1 MIIFWILLSI
11 LCKSLPWFKIN
22 LSNLSFIRLSCLSIF
37 FSILLIGNMV
47 NIKNIGTGI
56 SIYNG
61 FLNISYYNQIIEMFI
76 YFIGS
81 LILISLLPNKI
92 KLNDNERPEN
102 ISSLVIQAGWLFNY
116 PLIILFNLLGA
127 SCLITSSDLLFLYIS
142 IELQSFS
149 LYILSSLNKNSISAT
164 GAGLKYFLIG
174 GLASCFILL
183 GIGLIYSSTGLTQFD
198 SLTMLAFPNYNSFN
212 LNLIFS
218 QSNFKLWIESGI
230 IFIVAGLLIKLGSAP
245 FHQWAPDVYDK
256 VPTKVT
262 VWLVLIPKLS
272 IFILL
277 FELFNIFL
285 ISGRSFSE
293 YYLLLHE
300 SVSTFESYLFGT
312 QHLFPEKGTFI
323 IDNFNHFTPE
333 SISITND
340 ILKFT
345 SSENFYLPQ
354 NFLILSSLISL
365 IIGALLGLSQIRIK
379 RLLAFS
385 AISHIGFLLLSLS
398 INTEIS
404 IESFFFYLI
413 QYTLTN
419 LNIFLIL
426 LSFGVILDP
435 LSYFKGSLTNIAV
448 VNHNRKLD
456 QNNII
461 NYNKQNNDKGVN
473 TTLPYSELEFNL
485 NKNNSEGLA
494 KDINFISELKGVFN
508 VNPILSLSLAICLF
522 SLGGVPPLLGFFA
535 KQQVLYAS
543 ISSEFIFLSFV
554 AIIMSV
560 ISAYYYLKVIKVSH
574 FENVS
579 DVNFKEFLSFF
590 INHAIIKDLN
600 NLELTKENKEK
611 SLNIGSCSASLETEI
626 LSNGIT
632 FLISLL
638 TLIITLFIIKPN
650 LLLNSTHILALNIF
664 YT

>member
-1 MIIFWILLSI
+1 MIIFWIFLSI

-47 NIKNIGTGI
+47 NIQNIGSGI

-76 YFIGS
+76 YLIGS
-81 LILISLLPNKI
+81 LILISLIPNKI
-92 KLNDNERPEN
+92 KLNDNEGHEN
-102 ISSLVIQAGWLFNY
+102 IGSFVIQAGWLNNY

-127 SCLITSSDLLFLYIS
+127 SLLITSSDLLFLYIS

-149 LYILSSLNKNSISAT
+149 LYILSSLNKNSIPAT

-183 GIGLIYSSTGLTQFD
+183 GIGLIYSSTGLSNFE

-218 QSNFKLWIESGI
+218 QSNFKLWLESGI
-230 IFIVAGLLIKLGSAP
+230 IFILTGLLIKLGSAP

-262 VWLVLIPKLS
+262 TWLVLIPKLS

-277 FELFNIFL
+277 FELINIFL
-285 ISGRSFSE
+285 ISGKSFSE
-293 YYLLLHE
+293 YYLLLQE
-300 SVSTFESYLFGT
+300 SLSTFESDLFGT
-312 QHLFPEKGTFI
+312 HKWLPENGI
-323 IDNFNHFTPE
+323 ALINSVNNFTPD

-340 ILKFT
+340 ILNFT

-354 NFLILSSLISL
+354 NLLILSSLISL

-435 LSYFKGSLTNIAV
+435 LSYLKGSLTNII
-448 VNHNRKLD
+448 KLD
-456 QNNII
+456 KDKDNTIT
-461 NYNKQNNDKGVN
+461 YNKQTNNKEAN
-473 TTLPYSELEFNL
+473 ITLPYPELDLYKNSSER
-485 NKNNSEGLA
+485 LA

-543 ISSEFIFLSFV
+543 ISSEFIFLSFL

-560 ISAYYYLKVIKVSH
+560 ISAYYYLKIIKVSH
-574 FENVS
+574 FYNLS
-579 DVNFKEFLSFF
+579 DVKFKESLSFL
-590 INHAIIKDLN
+590 INHAIIKDIN
-600 NLELTKENKEK
+600 NLELTKESKEYYLYK
-611 SLNIGSCSASLETEI
+611 DSCSVTLDTEI

>member
-1 MIIFWILLSI
+1 MIIFLILLSI
-11 LCKSLPWFKIN
+11 LCKSLPWFKNN

-37 FSILLIGNMV
+37 FSILLIGNML

-56 SIYNG
+56 SIYSG

-92 KLNDNERPEN
+92 NLNDNERPEN
-102 ISSLVIQAGWLFNY
+102 IGSLVIQAGWLFNY

-149 LYILSSLNKNSISAT
+149 LYILSSLNKNSIPAT

-183 GIGLIYSSTGLTQFD
+183 GIGLIYSSTGLTQFE

-212 LNLIFS
+212 LIFS
-218 QSNFKLWIESGI
+218 QSNFNLWLESGI
-230 IFIVAGLLIKLGSAP
+230 IFIVTGLLIKLGSAP

-262 VWLVLIPKLS
+262 IWLVLIPKLS

-277 FELFNIFL
+277 FELFNIFV
-285 ISGRSFSE
+285 ISGRSFTE
-293 YYLLLHE
+293 YSLLLPE
-300 SVSTFESYLFGT
+300 SLTTFESYLFGS
-312 QHLFPEKGTFI
+312 QHWLQEKGTTI
-323 IDNFNHFTPE
+323 IDSVNIFTPD

-354 NFLILSSLISL
+354 NLLILSSLISL
-365 IIGALLGLSQIRIK
+365 IIGALLGLSQVKIK

-413 QYTLTN
+413 QYTITN

-435 LSYFKGSLTNIAV
+435 LSYFKGSLTNII
-448 VNHNRKLD
+448 KLD
-456 QNNII
+456 QNNTITI
-461 NYNKQNNDKGVN
+461 NKQNTNKEAN
-473 TTLPYSELEFNL
+473 ITLPYSELDL
-485 NKNNSEGLA
+485 DKNSSEVLA

-522 SLGGVPPLLGFFA
+522 SMGGVPPLLGFFA

-560 ISAYYYLKVIKVSH
+560 ISAYYYLKIIKVSH

-579 DVNFKEFLSFF
+579 NVKFKEALSFLM
-590 INHAIIKDLN
+590 NHAIIIDKN
-600 NLELTKENKEK
+600 NLELSKENKEYY
-611 SLNIGSCSASLETEI
+611 LNLGSNLDTEI

>member
-1 MIIFWILLSI
+1 ML
-11 LCKSLPWFKIN
+11 
-22 LSNLSFIRLSCLSIF
+22 
-37 FSILLIGNMV
+37 

-61 FLNISYYNQIIEMFI
+61 FVNISYYNQIIEMFI
-76 YFIGS
+76 FFIGS

-102 ISSLVIQAGWLFNY
+102 IGSLVIQAGWLFNY

-149 LYILSSLNKNSISAT
+149 LYILSSLNKNSIPAT

-183 GIGLIYSSTGLTQFD
+183 GIGLIYSSTGLTQFE
-198 SLTMLAFPNYNSFN
+198 SLTLLAFPKYNSFN
-212 LNLIFS
+212 LDLIFS
-218 QSNFKLWIESGI
+218 QSNFNLWLESGL
-230 IFIVAGLLIKLGSAP
+230 IFIVTGLLIKLGSAP

-262 VWLVLIPKLS
+262 IWLVLIPKLS

-277 FELFNIFL
+277 FELFNIFV
-285 ISGRSFSE
+285 ISGRSFSD
-293 YYLLLHE
+293 YYLPLQE
-300 SVSTFESYLFGT
+300 SLSTFEAYLFGS
-312 QHLFPEKGTFI
+312 QHWLQEKSPTI
-323 IDNFNHFTPE
+323 IDSVNIFTSD

-354 NFLILSSLISL
+354 NLLILSSLISL
-365 IIGALLGLSQIRIK
+365 IIGALLGLSQVKIK

-435 LSYFKGSLTNIAV
+435 LSYLKDSITNNI
-448 VNHNRKLD
+448 KLD
-456 QNNII
+456 
-461 NYNKQNNDKGVN
+461 
-473 TTLPYSELEFNL
+473 
-485 NKNNSEGLA
+485 KNSSEGLA

-522 SLGGVPPLLGFFA
+522 SMAGVPPLLGFFA

-560 ISAYYYLKVIKVSH
+560 ISAYYYLKIIKVSH
-574 FENVS
+574 FDNVS
-579 DVNFKEFLSFF
+579 DVKFKEALSFF
-590 INHAIIKDLN
+590 INHTSIKNIN
-600 NLELTKENKEK
+600 NLELTKENTEY
-611 SLNIGSCSASLETEI
+611 SLNIGSNLKTEI

>member
-11 LCKSLPWFKIN
+11 LCKSLPWFKNN

-37 FSILLIGNMV
+37 FSILLIGNMI

-81 LILISLLPNKI
+81 VILISLLPNKI

-102 ISSLVIQAGWLFNY
+102 IGYLVIQSGWLFNY

-218 QSNFKLWIESGI
+218 QLNFNLWLESGI

-262 VWLVLIPKLS
+262 IWLVLIPKLS

-300 SVSTFESYLFGT
+300 SLSTFESYLFGS
-312 QHLFPEKGTFI
+312 QHLLPEKSTTI
-323 IDNFNHFTPE
+323 IDSFNNFTLE

-340 ILKFT
+340 ILKFN

-354 NFLILSSLISL
+354 NLLILSSLISL

-435 LSYFKGSLTNIAV
+435 LSYFKGSLTNII
-448 VNHNRKLD
+448 KLD
-456 QNNII
+456 KNNTIT
-461 NYNKQNNDKGVN
+461 YNKQNNDKEAN
-473 TTLPYSELEFNL
+473 TTLPYSELELDL

-560 ISAYYYLKVIKVSH
+560 ISAYYYLKIIKVSH

-579 DVNFKEFLSFF
+579 DVKFKEFLSFF
-590 INHAIIKDLN
+590 INHATIKDIN
-600 NLELTKENKEK
+600 NLELTKENKEYN
-611 SLNIGSCSASLETEI
+611 LNIGSNLDTEI

>member
-1 MIIFWILLSI
+1 M
-11 LCKSLPWFKIN
+11 
-22 LSNLSFIRLSCLSIF
+22 
-37 FSILLIGNMV
+37 
-47 NIKNIGTGI
+47 
-56 SIYNG
+56 
-61 FLNISYYNQIIEMFI
+61 
-76 YFIGS
+76 
-81 LILISLLPNKI
+81 
-92 KLNDNERPEN
+92 
-102 ISSLVIQAGWLFNY
+102 
-116 PLIILFNLLGA
+116 
-127 SCLITSSDLLFLYIS
+127 
-142 IELQSFS
+142 
-149 LYILSSLNKNSISAT
+149 
-164 GAGLKYFLIG
+164 
-174 GLASCFILL
+174 
-183 GIGLIYSSTGLTQFD
+183 
-198 SLTMLAFPNYNSFN
+198 
-212 LNLIFS
+212 
-218 QSNFKLWIESGI
+218 
-230 IFIVAGLLIKLGSAP
+230 
-245 FHQWAPDVYDK
+245 DVYDK

-262 VWLVLIPKLS
+262 IWLVLIPKLS

-300 SVSTFESYLFGT
+300 SLSTFESYLFGS
-312 QHLFPEKGTFI
+312 QHWLPEKGTTVI
-323 IDNFNHFTPE
+323 ESFNIFTPE

-354 NFLILSSLISL
+354 NLLILSSLISL

-413 QYTLTN
+413 QYTITN

-435 LSYFKGSLTNIAV
+435 LSYFKGSLTNII
-448 VNHNRKLD
+448 KLD
-456 QNNII
+456 KNNLI
-461 NYNKQNNDKGVN
+461 NYNKQNNDKGAN
-473 TTLPYSELEFNL
+473 TTLPYSELDL
-485 NKNNSEGLA
+485 DLDLDKNNSEGLA

-560 ISAYYYLKVIKVSH
+560 ISAYYYLKIIKVSH
-574 FENVS
+574 FDNVS
-579 DVNFKEFLSFF
+579 DVKFKESVSFF
-590 INHAIIKDLN
+590 INHAIIKDIN
-600 NLELTKENKEK
+600 NLELTKENKEY
-611 SLNIGSCSASLETEI
+611 SLNIGSNLDTEI

>member
-1 MIIFWILLSI
+1 MIIFLILLSI
-11 LCKSLPWFKIN
+11 LCKSLPWFKNN

-92 KLNDNERPEN
+92 NLNDNERSED
-102 ISSLVIQAGWLFNY
+102 IDSLVLQAGWLFNY

-149 LYILSSLNKNSISAT
+149 LYILSSLNKNSIPAT

-183 GIGLIYSSTGLTQFD
+183 GIGLIYSSTGLTQFE

-218 QSNFKLWIESGI
+218 QSNFTLWLESGI
-230 IFIVAGLLIKLGSAP
+230 IFIVTGLLIKLGSAP

-262 VWLVLIPKLS
+262 IWLVLIPKLS

-277 FELFNIFL
+277 FELFNIFV
-285 ISGRSFSE
+285 ISGKSFSE
-293 YYLLLHE
+293 YYLLLQE
-300 SVSTFESYLFGT
+300 SFSTFDSYLFGS
-312 QHLFPEKGTFI
+312 QHWLPEKNTII
-323 IDNFNHFTPE
+323 IDSVNIFTPD
-333 SISITND
+333 SISISNN

-354 NFLILSSLISL
+354 NLLILSSLISL
-365 IIGALLGLSQIRIK
+365 IIGSLLGLSQVKIK

-435 LSYFKGSLTNIAV
+435 LSYLKGSLTNII
-448 VNHNRKLD
+448 KLD
-456 QNNII
+456 KNNTI
-461 NYNKQNNDKGVN
+461 NYYKQNNNNKEAN
-473 TTLPYSELEFNL
+473 ITLPYSELDL
-485 NKNNSEGLA
+485 NKKSSEGLA

-560 ISAYYYLKVIKVSH
+560 ISAYYYLKIIKVSH
-574 FENVS
+574 FDNLF
-579 DVNFKEFLSFF
+579 DVKFKESLAFF
-590 INHAIIKDLN
+590 INQAIITDINKFK
-600 NLELTKENKEK
+600 LTKENTEY
-611 SLNIGSCSASLETEI
+611 SLNLGTNLDTEI

-664 YT
+664 YI

>member
-1 MIIFWILLSI
+1 M
-11 LCKSLPWFKIN
+11 
-22 LSNLSFIRLSCLSIF
+22 
-37 FSILLIGNMV
+37 
-47 NIKNIGTGI
+47 
-56 SIYNG
+56 
-61 FLNISYYNQIIEMFI
+61 
-76 YFIGS
+76 
-81 LILISLLPNKI
+81 
-92 KLNDNERPEN
+92 
-102 ISSLVIQAGWLFNY
+102 
-116 PLIILFNLLGA
+116 
-127 SCLITSSDLLFLYIS
+127 
-142 IELQSFS
+142 
-149 LYILSSLNKNSISAT
+149 
-164 GAGLKYFLIG
+164 
-174 GLASCFILL
+174 
-183 GIGLIYSSTGLTQFD
+183 
-198 SLTMLAFPNYNSFN
+198 
-212 LNLIFS
+212 
-218 QSNFKLWIESGI
+218 
-230 IFIVAGLLIKLGSAP
+230 
-245 FHQWAPDVYDK
+245 DVYDK

-312 QHLFPEKGTFI
+312 NHLLPEKGTSI
-323 IDNFNHFTPE
+323 IDSFKFFTPE
-333 SISITND
+333 SISNTND

-345 SSENFYLPQ
+345 SYENFYLPQ

-435 LSYFKGSLTNIAV
+435 LSYLKGSITNII
-448 VNHNRKLD
+448 KLD
-456 QNNII
+456 QNNTI
-461 NYNKQNNDKGVN
+461 NYNKQNNYKGAN
-473 TTLPYSELEFNL
+473 TTLPYSELELNL
-485 NKNNSEGLA
+485 NKNNSEGLV

-579 DVNFKEFLSFF
+579 DVKFKEFLSFF

-600 NLELTKENKEK
+600 NLELTIENKEK
-611 SLNIGSCSASLETEI
+611 SLNIGSCSASLETGI

-632 FLISLL
+632 YLISLL

>member
-1 MIIFWILLSI
+1 
-11 LCKSLPWFKIN
+11 
-22 LSNLSFIRLSCLSIF
+22 
-37 FSILLIGNMV
+37 MV

-81 LILISLLPNKI
+81 LILFSLLPNKI
-92 KLNDNERPEN
+92 KLNDNERPE
-102 ISSLVIQAGWLFNY
+102 IIGSLGIQAGWLFNY

-149 LYILSSLNKNSISAT
+149 LYILSSLNKNSIPAT

-198 SLTMLAFPNYNSFN
+198 SLSMLTFPNYNYFN

-218 QSNFKLWIESGI
+218 QSNFKLWLESGI
-230 IFIVAGLLIKLGSAP
+230 IFIVVGLLIKLGSAP

-262 VWLVLIPKLS
+262 IWLVLIPKLS

-300 SVSTFESYLFGT
+300 SVSTFESYLFGS
-312 QHLFPEKGTFI
+312 QYLLPEKGTTI
-323 IDNFNHFTPE
+323 INSFNIFTPE
-333 SISITND
+333 SISITKD
-340 ILKFT
+340 ILEFT

-354 NFLILSSLISL
+354 NLLILSSLISF

-435 LSYFKGSLTNIAV
+435 LSYFKGSLTNII
-448 VNHNRKLD
+448 KLD
-456 QNNII
+456 KNNTI
-461 NYNKQNNDKGVN
+461 NKQNNDKVAN
-473 TTLPYSELEFNL
+473 TTLPYSELGLDF

-560 ISAYYYLKVIKVSH
+560 ISAYYYLKIIKVSH

-579 DVNFKEFLSFF
+579 DVKFKELLSFL
-590 INHAIIKDLN
+590 IKHANIKDIN
-600 NLELTKENKEK
+600 NLELTKENKENK
-611 SLNIGSCSASLETEI
+611 EYYLNLSSCSASPETEI

>member
-1 MIIFWILLSI
+1 LLSE
-11 LCKSLPWFKIN
+11 K
-22 LSNLSFIRLSCLSIF
+22 
-37 FSILLIGNMV
+37 
-47 NIKNIGTGI
+47 GTT
-56 SIYNG
+56 
-61 FLNISYYNQIIEMFI
+61 II
-76 YFIGS
+76 
-81 LILISLLPNKI
+81 
-92 KLNDNERPEN
+92 D
-102 ISSLVIQAGWLFNY
+102 
-116 PLIILFNLLGA
+116 
-127 SCLITSSDLLFLYIS
+127 
-142 IELQSFS
+142 
-149 LYILSSLNKNSISAT
+149 
-164 GAGLKYFLIG
+164 
-174 GLASCFILL
+174 
-183 GIGLIYSSTGLTQFD
+183 
-198 SLTMLAFPNYNSFN
+198 SFN
-212 LNLIFS
+212 L
-218 QSNFKLWIESGI
+218 
-230 IFIVAGLLIKLGSAP
+230 FI
-245 FHQWAPDVYDK
+245 
-256 VPTKVT
+256 
-262 VWLVLIPKLS
+262 
-272 IFILL
+272 
-277 FELFNIFL
+277 
-285 ISGRSFSE
+285 
-293 YYLLLHE
+293 
-300 SVSTFESYLFGT
+300 
-312 QHLFPEKGTFI
+312 
-323 IDNFNHFTPE
+323 PE

-354 NFLILSSLISL
+354 NLLILSSLISF

-435 LSYFKGSLTNIAV
+435 LSYFKGSFTN
-448 VNHNRKLD
+448 
-456 QNNII
+456 
-461 NYNKQNNDKGVN
+461 KGAN
-473 TTLPYSELEFNL
+473 TTLPYSELEL
-485 NKNNSEGLA
+485 ELDLDKNNSEGLA

-560 ISAYYYLKVIKVSH
+560 ISAYYYLKIIKVSH

-579 DVNFKEFLSFF
+579 DVKFKESLSFF
-590 INHAIIKDLN
+590 INHAIIKDIK
-600 NLELTKENKEK
+600 NLDLTKENTEY
-611 SLNIGSCSASLETEI
+611 SLNLGSNLDTEI

>member
-1 MIIFWILLSI
+1 
-11 LCKSLPWFKIN
+11 
-22 LSNLSFIRLSCLSIF
+22 
-37 FSILLIGNMV
+37 MV

-76 YFIGS
+76 YFISS
-81 LILISLLPNKI
+81 LILISLFPNK
-92 KLNDNERPEN
+92 LNINYNERPEN
-102 ISSLVIQAGWLFNY
+102 TGSLVIQAGWLFNY
-116 PLIILFNLLGA
+116 PLVILFNLLGA
-127 SCLITSSDLLFLYIS
+127 SCLITSSDLLFIYIS

-149 LYILSSLNKNSISAT
+149 LYILSSLNKNSILAT

-183 GIGLIYSSTGLTQFD
+183 GIGLIYSSTGLTQFE

-212 LNLIFS
+212 LNWIFS
-218 QSNFKLWIESGI
+218 QSNFNLWLESGI
-230 IFIVAGLLIKLGSAP
+230 IFIVTGLLIKLGSAP

-262 VWLVLIPKLS
+262 IWLVLIPKLS

-285 ISGRSFSE
+285 ISGRSFSD
-293 YYLLLHE
+293 YYLPLQE
-300 SVSTFESYLFGT
+300 SLPTFEFYFFGS
-312 QHLFPEKGTFI
+312 QIWLPEKGTALIDSVNIFI
-323 IDNFNHFTPE
+323 PD

-340 ILKFT
+340 ILKYS

-354 NFLILSSLISL
+354 NLLILSSLISL
-365 IIGALLGLSQIRIK
+365 IIGSLLGLSQVKIK

-435 LSYFKGSLTNIAV
+435 LSYIKGSLPNII
-448 VNHNRKLD
+448 KLD
-456 QNNII
+456 
-461 NYNKQNNDKGVN
+461 
-473 TTLPYSELEFNL
+473 
-485 NKNNSEGLA
+485 KNSSEGLA
-494 KDINFISELKGVFN
+494 KDINYISELKGVFN

-543 ISSEFIFLSFV
+543 ISSEFIFLSFL

-560 ISAYYYLKVIKVSH
+560 ISAYYYLKLIKISH
-574 FENVS
+574 FENLS
-579 DVNFKEFLSFF
+579 DVKFKESLSFF
-590 INHAIIKDLN
+590 INHTIIKDIN
-600 NLELTKENKEK
+600 NLELNKNKEYFLK
-611 SLNIGSCSASLETEI
+611 IGTKADTAI
-626 LSNGIT
+626 LSNSIT
-632 FLISLL
+632 FLISFL

>member
-1 MIIFWILLSI
+1 MIIFWIFLSI
-11 LCKSLPWFKIN
+11 LCKSLPWFKIH

-37 FSILLIGNMV
+37 FSILLIGNML

-92 KLNDNERPEN
+92 KLNDNERLEN

-198 SLTMLAFPNYNSFN
+198 SLTMLAFPIDNS

-262 VWLVLIPKLS
+262 IWLVLIPKLS

-277 FELFNIFL
+277 FELFNIFV
-285 ISGRSFSE
+285 ISGRSFSD

-300 SVSTFESYLFGT
+300 SLSTFESYLFGS
-312 QHLFPEKGTFI
+312 QHLLPEKSTTI
-323 IDNFNHFTPE
+323 IESFNHFTPE
-333 SISITND
+333 SISND

-354 NFLILSSLISL
+354 NLLILSSLISL

-419 LNIFLIL
+419 LNVFLIL

-435 LSYFKGSLTNIAV
+435 LSYFKGSLTDII
-448 VNHNRKLD
+448 KLD
-456 QNNII
+456 
-461 NYNKQNNDKGVN
+461 
-473 TTLPYSELEFNL
+473 
-485 NKNNSEGLA
+485 KNNSEGLA

-560 ISAYYYLKVIKVSH
+560 ISAYYYLKIIKVSH

-579 DVNFKEFLSFF
+579 DVKFKEFLPFF
-590 INHAIIKDLN
+590 NNHAIIKDLN
-600 NLELTKENKEK
+600 NLEWIKENKEN
-611 SLNIGSCSASLETEI
+611 SLNIGSSSASLDTEI

>member
-1 MIIFWILLSI
+1 MIIFLILLSL
-11 LCKSLPWFKIN
+11 LCHAWPRFNNS
-22 LSNLSFIRLSCLSIF
+22 LSNLSLIRLSCLSIF
-37 FSILLIGNMV
+37 FSILLVGNIIQ
-47 NIKNIGTGI
+47 IKNIGAGI
-56 SIYNG
+56 CLYNG
-61 FLNISYYNQIIEMFI
+61 FIKISYYNQIIEMFI
-76 YFIGS
+76 YLLGS
-81 LILISLLPNKI
+81 LILISLIPNKF
-92 KLNDNERPEN
+92 KLDYNSN
-102 ISSLVIQAGWLFNY
+102 SSINYFLEVEGTWNKNY

-149 LYILSSLNKNSISAT
+149 LYILSSLNKNSIPAT

-183 GIGLIYSSTGLTQFD
+183 GIGLIYSSTGLTQFE

-218 QSNFKLWIESGI
+218 QSNFNLWLESGI
-230 IFIVAGLLIKLGSAP
+230 IFIVTGLLIKLGSAP

-262 VWLVLIPKLS
+262 IWLVLIPKLS

-293 YYLLLHE
+293 YYLILQE
-300 SVSTFESYLFGT
+300 SLSTFDYYLIGSP
-312 QHLFPEKGTFI
+312 QWLPEKGTSI
-323 IDNFNHFTPE
+323 IDSVNKFTPD

-354 NFLILSSLISL
+354 NLLILSSLISL
-365 IIGALLGLSQIRIK
+365 IIGSLLGLSQVKIK

-426 LSFGVILDP
+426 LAFGVILDP
-435 LSYFKGSLTNIAV
+435 LSYLKGSLTNII
-448 VNHNRKLD
+448 KLD
-456 QNNII
+456 IKNTII
-461 NYNKQNNDKGVN
+461 YNKKNNNKEAN
-473 TTLPYSELEFNL
+473 ITLSYSELDL
-485 NKNNSEGLA
+485 DKNSSEGLA

-508 VNPILSLSLAICLF
+508 INPILSLSLAICLF

-574 FENVS
+574 FENIS
-579 DVNFKEFLSFF
+579 DVKFKDSLSFL
-590 INHAIIKDLN
+590 INHAIIKDIN
-600 NLELTKENKEK
+600 NLELNKENKEK
-611 SLNIGSCSASLETEI
+611 KKKIKK
-626 LSNGIT
+626 
-632 FLISLL
+632 
-638 TLIITLFIIKPN
+638 IIWV
-650 LLLNSTHILALNIF
+650 
-664 YT
+664 

>member
-1 MIIFWILLSI
+1 MIIFLILLSI
-11 LCKSLPWFKIN
+11 LCKSLPWFKNN

-37 FSILLIGNMV
+37 FSVLLIGNMV

-56 SIYNG
+56 NIYNG

-102 ISSLVIQAGWLFNY
+102 TCSLVIQAGWLFNY

-149 LYILSSLNKNSISAT
+149 LYILSSLNKNSIPAT

-183 GIGLIYSSTGLTQFD
+183 GIGLIYSSTGLTQFE

-212 LNLIFS
+212 LNLIFN
-218 QSNFKLWIESGI
+218 QSNFKLWLESGI
-230 IFIVAGLLIKLGSAP
+230 IFIVTGLLIKLGSAP

-262 VWLVLIPKLS
+262 IWLVLIPKLS

-277 FELFNIFL
+277 FELLNIFL
-285 ISGRSFSE
+285 ISGRSIYE
-293 YYLLLHE
+293 YNLPLQE
-300 SVSTFESYLFGT
+300 SLSTFESYWFGS
-312 QHLFPEKGTFI
+312 QHWLPEKGTAI
-323 IDNFNHFTPE
+323 IDSVNTFTPD
-333 SISITND
+333 SISITNN

-354 NFLILSSLISL
+354 NLLILSSLISL
-365 IIGALLGLSQIRIK
+365 IIGSLLGLSQVKIK

-435 LSYFKGSLTNIAV
+435 LSYLKGSLKNII
-448 VNHNRKLD
+448 KLD
-456 QNNII
+456 KNNSSS
-461 NYNKQNNDKGVN
+461 YNKNKFNKGAN
-473 TTLPYSELEFNL
+473 ITLPYSELDL
-485 NKNNSEGLA
+485 DKNSSEGLS

-522 SLGGVPPLLGFFA
+522 SLGGLPPLLGFFA

-543 ISSEFIFLSFV
+543 ISSEFIFLSFL

-560 ISAYYYLKVIKVSH
+560 ISAYYYLKIIKVSH
-574 FENVS
+574 FYNLS
-579 DVNFKEFLSFF
+579 DVKFKESLSFF
-590 INHAIIKDLN
+590 INHAIIKDIN
-600 NLELTKENKEK
+600 NLELTTDNKDNKEYSLL
-611 SLNIGSCSASLETEI
+611 SLNIGSNPDTEI

>member
-1 MIIFWILLSI
+1 MIIFWIFLSI
-11 LCKSLPWFKIN
+11 LCKSLPWFKIH

-37 FSILLIGNMV
+37 FSILLIGNML

-92 KLNDNERPEN
+92 KLNDNERLEN
-102 ISSLVIQAGWLFNY
+102 ISSLVIQAGLLFNY

-198 SLTMLAFPNYNSFN
+198 SLTMLAFPMDNS

-262 VWLVLIPKLS
+262 IWLVLIPKLS

-277 FELFNIFL
+277 FELFNIFV
-285 ISGRSFSE
+285 ISGRSFSD

-300 SVSTFESYLFGT
+300 SLSTFESYLFGS
-312 QHLFPEKGTFI
+312 QHLLPEKSTTI
-323 IDNFNHFTPE
+323 IESFNHFTPE
-333 SISITND
+333 SISND

-354 NFLILSSLISL
+354 NLLILSSLISL

-419 LNIFLIL
+419 LNVFLIL

-435 LSYFKGSLTNIAV
+435 LSYFKGSLTDII
-448 VNHNRKLD
+448 KLD
-456 QNNII
+456 
-461 NYNKQNNDKGVN
+461 
-473 TTLPYSELEFNL
+473 
-485 NKNNSEGLA
+485 KNNSEGLA

-560 ISAYYYLKVIKVSH
+560 ISAYYYLKIIKVSH

-579 DVNFKEFLSFF
+579 DVKFKEFLPFF
-590 INHAIIKDLN
+590 NNHAIIKDLN
-600 NLELTKENKEK
+600 NLEWIKENKEN
-611 SLNIGSCSASLETEI
+611 SLNIGSSSASLDTEI

>member
-1 MIIFWILLSI
+1 M
-11 LCKSLPWFKIN
+11 
-22 LSNLSFIRLSCLSIF
+22 
-37 FSILLIGNMV
+37 
-47 NIKNIGTGI
+47 
-56 SIYNG
+56 
-61 FLNISYYNQIIEMFI
+61 
-76 YFIGS
+76 
-81 LILISLLPNKI
+81 
-92 KLNDNERPEN
+92 
-102 ISSLVIQAGWLFNY
+102 
-116 PLIILFNLLGA
+116 
-127 SCLITSSDLLFLYIS
+127 
-142 IELQSFS
+142 
-149 LYILSSLNKNSISAT
+149 
-164 GAGLKYFLIG
+164 
-174 GLASCFILL
+174 
-183 GIGLIYSSTGLTQFD
+183 
-198 SLTMLAFPNYNSFN
+198 
-212 LNLIFS
+212 
-218 QSNFKLWIESGI
+218 
-230 IFIVAGLLIKLGSAP
+230 
-245 FHQWAPDVYDK
+245 DVYDK

-262 VWLVLIPKLS
+262 IWLVLIPKLS

-277 FELFNIFL
+277 FELFNIFV

-300 SVSTFESYLFGT
+300 SLSTFESYLFGT
-312 QHLFPEKGTFI
+312 QHLLPEKGTSI
-323 IDNFNHFTPE
+323 IESFNLFTPE
-333 SISITND
+333 SISISND

-354 NFLILSSLISL
+354 NLLILSSLISL

-419 LNIFLIL
+419 LNIFFIL

-435 LSYFKGSLTNIAV
+435 LSYFKGSGSLTNIL
-448 VNHNRKLD
+448 KLD
-456 QNNII
+456 KNNTIT
-461 NYNKQNNDKGVN
+461 YKKQNNDKGAN
-473 TTLPYSELEFNL
+473 TTLPYSELELDL
-485 NKNNSEGLA
+485 NKNNSEWLA

-560 ISAYYYLKVIKVSH
+560 ISAYYYLKIIKVSH

-579 DVNFKEFLSFF
+579 DVKFKELLSIFN
-590 INHAIIKDLN
+590 NHAIIKDLN
-600 NLELTKENKEK
+600 NLELIKENKEN
-611 SLNIGSCSASLETEI
+611 SLKTGSCTASLDTEI

>member
-1 MIIFWILLSI
+1 ML
-11 LCKSLPWFKIN
+11 
-22 LSNLSFIRLSCLSIF
+22 
-37 FSILLIGNMV
+37 

-92 KLNDNERPEN
+92 KLNDNGRPEN
-102 ISSLVIQAGWLFNY
+102 ISDLVLQAGWLFNY

-198 SLTMLAFPNYNSFN
+198 SLTMLAFPIDNS
-212 LNLIFS
+212 LDLIFS

-262 VWLVLIPKLS
+262 IWLVLIPKLS

-277 FELFNIFL
+277 FELFNIFV
-285 ISGRSFSE
+285 ISGRSFSD

-300 SVSTFESYLFGT
+300 SLSTFESYLFGS
-312 QHLFPEKGTFI
+312 QHLLPEKGTTI
-323 IDNFNHFTPE
+323 IESFNNFTPE
-333 SISITND
+333 SISISND

-354 NFLILSSLISL
+354 NLLILSSLISL

-435 LSYFKGSLTNIAV
+435 LSYFKGSLTNII
-448 VNHNRKLD
+448 KLD
-456 QNNII
+456 KNNTIT
-461 NYNKQNNDKGVN
+461 YNKQNNDKGAN
-473 TTLPYSELEFNL
+473 TKLPYSGLELELDL
-485 NKNNSEGLA
+485 NKNNSEGLV

-560 ISAYYYLKVIKVSH
+560 ISAYYYLKIIKVSH

-579 DVNFKEFLSFF
+579 DVKFKEFLPFF
-590 INHAIIKDLN
+590 NNHAIIKDLN
-600 NLELTKENKEK
+600 NLELIKENKENY
-611 SLNIGSCSASLETEI
+611 LNIGSCSASLDTEI

>member
-1 MIIFWILLSI
+1 MIIYWILLSI
-11 LCKSLPWFKIN
+11 LCKSLPWFKNN

-47 NIKNIGTGI
+47 NIKNIGSGI

-61 FLNISYYNQIIEMFI
+61 FVYISSYNQIIEMFI

-92 KLNDNERPEN
+92 KFNDNEKPEK
-102 ISSLVIQAGWLFNY
+102 IGSLGIQAGWLFNY

-149 LYILSSLNKNSISAT
+149 LYILSSLNKNSIPAT

-183 GIGLIYSSTGLTQFD
+183 GIGLIYSSTGLTQFE
-198 SLTMLAFPNYNSFN
+198 SLTMLSFPSYNSLN
-212 LNLIFS
+212 LDLNLIFS
-218 QSNFKLWIESGI
+218 QSNFNLWLESGI
-230 IFIVAGLLIKLGSAP
+230 IFIVTGLLIKLGSSP

-262 VWLVLIPKLS
+262 IWLVLIPKLS

-277 FELFNIFL
+277 LELFNIFV

-293 YYLLLHE
+293 YYLLLQE
-300 SVSTFESYLFGT
+300 SLSTFESYLFGS
-312 QHLFPEKGTFI
+312 QHWLPEKGTTL
-323 IDNFNHFTPE
+323 IDSVNIFTPE

-340 ILKFT
+340 ILRFT

-354 NFLILSSLISL
+354 NLLILSSLISL
-365 IIGALLGLSQIRIK
+365 IIGALLGLSQVKIK

-435 LSYFKGSLTNIAV
+435 LSYLKGSLTNT
-448 VNHNRKLD
+448 
-456 QNNII
+456 I
-461 NYNKQNNDKGVN
+461 NYNKQNNSKEAN
-473 TTLPYSELEFNL
+473 ITLPYSELDL
-485 NKNNSEGLA
+485 NKNSSDGLA

-508 VNPILSLSLAICLF
+508 VNPILSLSLAISLF

-560 ISAYYYLKVIKVSH
+560 ISAYYYLKIIKVSH

-579 DVNFKEFLSFF
+579 DVKSTVTLPHF
-590 INHAIIKDLN
+590 INHAIMKDIN
-600 NLELTKENKEK
+600 NLKLTKEIKEYYL
-611 SLNIGSCSASLETEI
+611 SIGSNLETEI

>member
-1 MIIFWILLSI
+1 M
-11 LCKSLPWFKIN
+11 
-22 LSNLSFIRLSCLSIF
+22 
-37 FSILLIGNMV
+37 
-47 NIKNIGTGI
+47 
-56 SIYNG
+56 
-61 FLNISYYNQIIEMFI
+61 
-76 YFIGS
+76 
-81 LILISLLPNKI
+81 
-92 KLNDNERPEN
+92 
-102 ISSLVIQAGWLFNY
+102 
-116 PLIILFNLLGA
+116 
-127 SCLITSSDLLFLYIS
+127 
-142 IELQSFS
+142 
-149 LYILSSLNKNSISAT
+149 
-164 GAGLKYFLIG
+164 
-174 GLASCFILL
+174 
-183 GIGLIYSSTGLTQFD
+183 
-198 SLTMLAFPNYNSFN
+198 
-212 LNLIFS
+212 
-218 QSNFKLWIESGI
+218 
-230 IFIVAGLLIKLGSAP
+230 
-245 FHQWAPDVYDK
+245 DVYDK

-277 FELFNIFL
+277 FELFNIFV
-285 ISGRSFSE
+285 ISGRSFTE
-293 YYLLLHE
+293 YYFLLHE

-312 QHLFPEKGTFI
+312 QHLLPEKGTTI
-323 IDNFNHFTPE
+323 IDSFNIFTPD

-413 QYTLTN
+413 QYTITN

-448 VNHNRKLD
+448 TVINHNQRKLD
-456 QNNII
+456 PNNTI
-461 NYNKQNNDKGVN
+461 NYNKQNNDKGAS
-473 TTLPYSELEFNL
+473 TTLPYSELELNLNL

-508 VNPILSLSLAICLF
+508 VNPILSLSLAISLF

-579 DVNFKEFLSFF
+579 DVKFKEFLSFF

-600 NLELTKENKEK
+600 NLELTKENKAK
-611 SLNIGSCSASLETEI
+611 YFNIGSCSASLETEI

>member
-1 MIIFWILLSI
+1 
-11 LCKSLPWFKIN
+11 
-22 LSNLSFIRLSCLSIF
+22 
-37 FSILLIGNMV
+37 
-47 NIKNIGTGI
+47 
-56 SIYNG
+56 
-61 FLNISYYNQIIEMFI
+61 
-76 YFIGS
+76 
-81 LILISLLPNKI
+81 
-92 KLNDNERPEN
+92 
-102 ISSLVIQAGWLFNY
+102 
-116 PLIILFNLLGA
+116 
-127 SCLITSSDLLFLYIS
+127 
-142 IELQSFS
+142 
-149 LYILSSLNKNSISAT
+149 
-164 GAGLKYFLIG
+164 
-174 GLASCFILL
+174 
-183 GIGLIYSSTGLTQFD
+183 
-198 SLTMLAFPNYNSFN
+198 
-212 LNLIFS
+212 
-218 QSNFKLWIESGI
+218 
-230 IFIVAGLLIKLGSAP
+230 
-245 FHQWAPDVYDK
+245 

-262 VWLVLIPKLS
+262 IWLVLIPKLS

-300 SVSTFESYLFGT
+300 SLATFESYLFGS
-312 QHLFPEKGTFI
+312 QHLLPEKGTTI
-323 IDNFNHFTPE
+323 IDSFNKFTPE

-340 ILKFT
+340 ILKFS

-354 NFLILSSLISL
+354 NLLILSSLISF

-435 LSYFKGSLTNIAV
+435 LSYFKGSLTNII
-448 VNHNRKLD
+448 KLD
-456 QNNII
+456 TNNA
-461 NYNKQNNDKGVN
+461 KGAK
-473 TTLPYSELEFNL
+473 TTLPYSELEFN
-485 NKNNSEGLA
+485 KINNEGLG

-560 ISAYYYLKVIKVSH
+560 ISAYYYLKIIKVSH
-574 FENVS
+574 FDNVS
-579 DVNFKEFLSFF
+579 DVKIKEFLSFF
-590 INHAIIKDLN
+590 INHNHANKKDIN
-600 NLELTKENKEK
+600 NLEITKENTEY
-611 SLNIGSCSASLETEI
+611 SLNIGSNLDTEI